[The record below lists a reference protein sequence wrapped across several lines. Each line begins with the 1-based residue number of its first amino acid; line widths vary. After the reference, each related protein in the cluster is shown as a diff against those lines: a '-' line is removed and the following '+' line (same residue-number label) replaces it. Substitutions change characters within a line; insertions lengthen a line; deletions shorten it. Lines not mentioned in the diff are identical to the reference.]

1 MKIGIFTR
9 TPKNNYGGTLQCL
22 ALQNFLL
29 DKGYTVEVI
38 AYTSS
43 NRGRKIAKLK
53 QILGGISIKE
63 IVNNSMEKLYN
74 FAALRFSHLS
84 PLPESLLKKNS
95 EFIKN
100 NIILTEKCDE
110 YTIGELV
117 LSHKFDIVIFGSDKV
132 WVDLGVSQLVCMGE
146 WNIEPVVKF
155 ISYAACSGRKVVP
168 RYNREK
174 VKKCLGMFSH
184 ISVRDTSTKNL
195 ISPYT
200 DKNIE
205 IVVDPTLL
213 YNFHDFKN
221 LINLDCPYILTYIL
235 GREIV
240 GGHERI
246 LNKLKHRYPECII
259 VSIVLTNESTDIVKF
274 SDKVYYDAGVGEW
287 VSLIYHS
294 TAVYTDSYHGTL
306 FALKFK
312 KQFVTY
318 YRELSRSSRII
329 DLKNEFCLKNV
340 ISKADDYCEDIELSR
355 NDYDRIDKYIKT
367 KVSHSIKYL
376 ENALLS

>member
-22 ALQNFLL
+22 ALQNYLL
-29 DKGYTVEVI
+29 GKGHVVEVI

-53 QILGGISIKE
+53 QIFGGISIKE
-63 IVNNSMEKLYN
+63 IVTKSMEKLYN
-74 FAALRFSHLS
+74 FAALKFNHLS

-110 YTIGELV
+110 FTIGELI

-146 WNIEPVVKF
+146 WNIKPVVKL

-174 VKKCLGMFSH
+174 VKNCLGMFSH
-184 ISVRDTSTKNL
+184 ISVRDISTKNL

-213 YNFHDFKN
+213 YSFHDFKN
-221 LINLDCPYILTYIL
+221 LINLDYPYILTYIL
-235 GREIV
+235 GQEIK

-246 LNKLKHRYPECII
+246 NKLKHRYPECKI
-259 VSIVLTNESTDIVKF
+259 VSIVLSNESTDIVKL

-306 FALKFK
+306 FALKFE

-367 KVSHSIKYL
+367 KVSHSIRYL